1 MTSVY
6 ILNHRYV
13 SAETDEDRLI
23 GAYASRERAIA
34 AIKSLRELPGFRES
48 PTLMAAASDGS
59 AESAGFYIS
68 ERVLDETEWV
78 SGFDIG
84 EADDEVTAPI
94 APMTDEEQAVADSM
108 NFEQLQAID
117 HAILD
122 EAGPRWHKVARI
134 VGNLMSTLP
143 EFPQRIPLALIVQ
156 RIESLVGR
164 GKLTSD
170 GDLRR
175 IGQSEV
181 RRN

>member
-13 SAETDEDRLI
+13 SADTDEDRLI
-23 GAYASRERAIA
+23 GAYVSRERAIA
-34 AIKSLRELPGFRES
+34 TIESLRELPGFCES
-48 PTLMAAASDGS
+48 PILMAAASDGS
-59 AESAGFYIS
+59 AESSGFYIS

-78 SGFDIG
+78 SGFEICD
-84 EADDEVTAPI
+84 EDDEVAGPI
-94 APMTDEEQAVADSM
+94 APMTDVEQAAADSM

-117 HAILD
+117 RAILN

-134 VGNLMSTLP
+134 VGTLRSTLP
-143 EFPQRIPLALIVQ
+143 EFPERIPLALIVQ

-164 GKLTSD
+164 GKLTSA